1 MDEDTRT
8 ITLALNNSST
18 IKSRDMDPTITM
30 NGNLAHNELQRN
42 IQRVGIW
49 LQFDD
54 EDESTRTDGLQI
66 MMDMLQRQLIHQRL
80 MPI

>member
-30 NGNLAHNELQRN
+30 NGNLAHNELQ
-42 IQRVGIW
+42 GIYNE
-49 LQFDD
+49 LGYGYNLMM
-54 EDESTRTDGLQI
+54 RMRKYKNRRLQI

>member
-30 NGNLAHNELQRN
+30 NGNLAYNELQ
-42 IQRVGIW
+42 GIYNE
-49 LQFDD
+49 LGYGYNFDD
-54 EDESTRTDGLQI
+54 EG
-66 MMDMLQRQLIHQRL
+66 
-80 MPI
+80 